1 MEGNLT
7 ALVDMFEEAEQANVT
22 ARDLAAKCRD
32 YYDGNQLTP
41 DEVAEMRRRKQPP
54 IVINR
59 IRRKVNWLRGLE
71 MQSRTDPKAFP
82 RTPKHEDG
90 AQAAT
95 DAIRYVVDKE
105 DFDKKRSATW
115 ENMLIEG
122 VGGVEVITDFRP
134 PMREPEIKINS
145 YSYDRLFYD
154 PHSIMSDFSDAR
166 YLGAIVWTDSDEL
179 RAQHPDK
186 MDEIEA
192 SINSSGGTDS
202 DTYDDRPRWQ
212 IWSDP
217 KRKRVRLVLIYYRS
231 GGVWRWAKFVKGGI
245 LDEGE
250 SPYVDEDGVS
260 VCPLIMRSA
269 YVDRDG
275 MRYGEVRD
283 MLDPQDEVNKRR
295 SKLMHYMNT
304 RQTMGVKGAV
314 SVSALKRELA
324 KPDGHV
330 EIDPDV
336 FSAAAERGQKPFDM
350 IQTSDQVAAQFSLL
364 QESKAELDLMGANSG
379 LAGKDPNAGQ
389 QSGRAIMARQ
399 QGGLIEIA
407 PLTDGLSEFTREVY
421 RHIWMR
427 IRQFWRAEKWV
438 RVTDDEKNARFVGL
452 NRQITLGERLS
463 QMPQEQVISIA
474 RQMQLVPNDPRL
486 QMQVGVENSV
496 EEIDVDI
503 LLEEVPDQVTLQGE
517 TFQQIVQIATSQP
530 GVVPPA
536 VLIELAPGLRSDV
549 RDKILK
555 HIEQQSQAQNEAGS
569 AKMQIDMAEAEA
581 KTEKTRADAAYSQ
594 ARAVNENIE
603 AQRKAVFGI

>member
-7 ALVDMFEEAEQANVT
+7 ALVGMFEEAEQANVT

-105 DFDKKRSATW
+105 DFDKKRSLTW

-145 YSYDRLFYD
+145 YAYDRLFHD
-154 PHSIMSDFSDAR
+154 PHSIMADFSDAR

-179 RAQHPDK
+179 KVQHQDK
-186 MDEIEA
+186 ADEIDA

-217 KRKRVRLVLIYYRS
+217 KRKRVRLVLVYYRS
-231 GGVWRWAKFVKGGI
+231 GGVWKWAKFVKGGI
-245 LDEGE
+245 LEEGE

-336 FSAAAERGQKPFDM
+336 FSAAAERGQKPFDL

-379 LAGKDPNAGQ
+379 LAGKDPNAGS

-427 IRQFWRAEKWV
+427 IRQFWRAEKWL

-452 NRQITLGERLS
+452 NRPITLGERLS

-486 QMQVGVENSV
+486 QMPVGVENAV

-530 GVVPPA
+530 GAVPPA

-549 RDKILK
+549 RDRLLE
-555 HIEQQSQAQNEAGS
+555 HIQQQSQAQNEAGA
-569 AKMQIDMAEAEA
+569 AKMQADMAEAEA
-581 KTEKTRADAAYSQ
+581 KNDKTRADAAYSQ